1 MPSQAPA
8 RPAPRAEPRRLPPPG
23 LAVVSLTE
31 AGDGIAYVA
40 RLLRAA
46 LRDLAGE
53 DPCVV
58 ELSPSAAGAVSLR
71 ERGSFLAR
79 LAVESARGG
88 GGGWIFNHLGIAQ
101 AQRLVPAPLRRP
113 YAVFLNGIEAWDPA
127 LAPARLAAVRGA
139 RARVAISAYTRRRVL
154 AAHPDVGPVDACPLG
169 LLDDAPAGPVDA
181 ALVER
186 VGPLAV
192 LVVARMSAAERY
204 KGHDQLIEC
213 WPRLLECVPG
223 AQLVVAGRGDD
234 ADRLRRKAAA
244 AGLAEHV
251 LFTGF
256 VPDATLEAL
265 FRRAALFAMPS
276 RGEGFGLVYL
286 QAMRAGL
293 ACVGSGAD
301 AAGDVIAH
309 GETGLLVDPLDP
321 AALAD
326 ALARLLGDAALRGR
340 MGEAGRRRFHEGFT
354 FARFRDRLA
363 PVLAG
368 AFGAP
373 APGGR

>member
-1 MPSQAPA
+1 MTGA
-8 RPAPRAEPRRLPPPG
+8 RPG

-31 AGDGIAYVA
+31 PGDGIAYVA

-46 LRDLAGE
+46 LRDLGGAE
-53 DPCVV
+53 PRVV
-58 ELSPSAAGAVSLR
+58 ALSPAAAGAVSLR
-71 ERGSFLAR
+71 ERGSVLAR
-79 LAVESARGG
+79 LAAESARRGG
-88 GGGWIFNHLGIAQ
+88 GGWVFNHLGIAQ
-101 AQRLVPAPLRRP
+101 AQRWVPAPLRRP

-127 LAPARLAAVRGA
+127 LAPARVAAVRGA

-154 AAHPDVGPVDACPLG
+154 AAHPEVGPVDACPLG
-169 LLDDAPAGPVDA
+169 LLDDAPAGAADA
-181 ALVER
+181 ALLER

-213 WPRLLECVPG
+213 WPRLLERVPG

-234 ADRLRRKAAA
+234 AERLRRKAAA

-251 LFTGF
+251 VFLGF

-293 ACVGSGAD
+293 PCVGSSAD
-301 AAGDVIAH
+301 AAGDVVVH
-309 GETGLLVDPLDP
+309 GDTGLLVDQLDP

-340 MGEAGRRRFHEGFT
+340 MGEAGRRRFHAEFT

-363 PVLAG
+363 PILAG
-368 AFGAP
+368 AFGGP
-373 APGGR
+373 IPGGG

>member
-1 MPSQAPA
+1 MPSHAPA
-8 RPAPRAEPRRLPPPG
+8 RSAPRAEPRLPPPG
-23 LAVVSLTE
+23 LAVVSLTRG
-31 AGDGIAYVA
+31 GDGIAYVG

-53 DPCVV
+53 EPRVV
-58 ELSPSAAGAVSLR
+58 ALSPSSADGVSLG
-71 ERGSFLAR
+71 ERGRFVAR
-79 LAVESARGG
+79 LAAESARRGA
-88 GGGWIFNHLGIAQ
+88 GGWVFNHLGIAR
-101 AQRLVPAPLRRP
+101 AQRWVPAPLRRP

-127 LAPARLAAVRGA
+127 LAPARVAAVRGA

-154 AAHPDVGPVDACPLG
+154 AAHPDVGPVQACPLG
-169 LLDDAPAGPVDA
+169 LLDDAPAGAVDA
-181 ALVER
+181 ALLER

-213 WPRLLECVPG
+213 WPRLLERVPG

-234 ADRLRRKAAA
+234 AERLRRKAAA

-251 LFTGF
+251 AFLGF

-293 ACVGSGAD
+293 PCVGSSAD
-301 AAGDVIAH
+301 AAGDVIVH
-309 GETGLLVDPLDP
+309 GDTGLLVDPLDP

-326 ALARLLGDAALRGR
+326 ALARLLADPALRAR
-340 MGEAGRRRFHEGFT
+340 MGEAGRRRFHAEFT

-363 PVLAG
+363 PILAG
-368 AFGAP
+368 AFGGP
-373 APGGR
+373 AHGGR